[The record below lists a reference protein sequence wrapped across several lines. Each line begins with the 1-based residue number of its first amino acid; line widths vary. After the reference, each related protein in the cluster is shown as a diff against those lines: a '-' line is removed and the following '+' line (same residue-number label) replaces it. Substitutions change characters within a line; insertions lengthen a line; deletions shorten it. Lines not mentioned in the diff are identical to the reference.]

1 MAKQKLEL
9 ALKMKADLDQARRDL
24 DKLTNDID
32 DVGDATDKT
41 DKKFKTLSSTMK
53 GVATVTAA
61 VFATRAILRSA
72 DEYGALQN
80 RLRLVTETNEELAA
94 VTQIVFDISQK
105 TSSSID
111 STATIYQRFAQNGKT
126 LNITQAE
133 TARLTEIVAK
143 SIAITGGTAQSA
155 DAALVQFGQAL
166 SSGVL
171 RGDEF
176 RSISEQAQGLRD
188 ALAKG
193 LGVEIGELK
202 KMADAGRLTSD
213 VMVKALLAADD
224 FVDEKFDTRVKLMS
238 QALVELDNSV
248 LFLVGDTVTGTGVT
262 NDLADSI
269 SGLAGVLQ
277 EPGTKAA
284 FTTLIELLAG
294 LATGGIELA
303 AELGDLGV
311 SLDTIV
317 QSITGTLDPLEA
329 LERQIYDV
337 QKAQRG
343 WLAGGVGFLFTSQ
356 DELKQLEAQLKAER
370 DLLLAA
376 QKKKDAGKGAGDA
389 EADEGGDDPIIPPAI
404 NKQYQQLLVNLKK
417 QATLLGETS
426 EAVKVRYAIEQKLLG
441 KLDADQQALL
451 LKYAEQLDARRASV
465 EQAKAEKRAAE
476 SLAKS
481 QKNYVNDLER
491 QVAVLSLS
499 TDQVRAYELAEKGL
513 TGALLQRAQAA
524 TAAIDADERKQQAD
538 ADASTISGIRAQL
551 LRGQGNEFD
560 ALAIELSQQSAEIS
574 QRLQAVGDEEG
585 VALINR
591 LINVEQAGARM
602 AELQAEIDRL
612 FSDQARTEQSIDTQL
627 QAGTISEINARQQ
640 IVDLH
645 AATAAEVEKLLPL
658 MQELAAVTGDPAAL
672 ERVKDLQAELGR
684 MRVVVDETAQAI
696 QRGFEDGLSN
706 ALEGLATRTLTI
718 REAVQGMARDIARSL
733 AQLAAQKIA
742 NSVTTS
748 IFGGGDKQDEG
759 LVKGAAAV
767 SASSLALGT
776 ASASLVPG
784 ALAIE
789 VAATSLLAAAVAA
802 QAVGSG
808 GDSASGFLSAAA
820 GFFGGS
826 GGVAAATGGQVRG
839 PGTGTS
845 DSIAASLSH
854 EEFVTRAAVVT
865 QPGALAF
872 LYDFNRYG
880 MAALNQYA
888 LRVGHNTGGLAG
900 VPDPVFPAPSMP
912 SDSGQLAQP
921 AAALAPDVSVNQRF
935 MLVDDPDRIA
945 DGMRGS
951 QGEDVIFLH
960 LSRNPGKLSQIV
972 NGA

>member
-1 MAKQKLEL
+1 MAKQNLEL

-24 DKLTNDID
+24 DKVAGDID
-32 DVGDATDKT
+32 DVGVATDKT
-41 DKKFKTLSSTMK
+41 DKKVSTLGRTMK
-53 GVATVTAA
+53 RVATVTAA
-61 VFATRAILRSA
+61 AFAARAVLRTA
-72 DEYGALQN
+72 DEYGVLQN
-80 RLRLVTETNEELAA
+80 RLRLVTNSNSELAA
-94 VTQIVFDISQK
+94 VTQQVFDISQK
-105 TSSSID
+105 TSSTLD

-143 SIAITGGTAQSA
+143 SIAITGGSAQSA

-213 VMVKALLAADD
+213 VMVKALLAAEN
-224 FVDEKFDTRVKLMS
+224 FVDEKFDSRVKLMS
-238 QALVELDNSV
+238 QALVELDNSI
-248 LFLVGDTVTGTGVT
+248 FFMIGDTVTGTGVT

-284 FTTLIELLAG
+284 FTTIIELLAG
-294 LATGGIELA
+294 LAGGAIELLG
-303 AELGDLGV
+303 ELGDLGI
-311 SLDTIV
+311 SIDTFV
-317 QSITGTLDPLEA
+317 QSVNGTLEPLEL

-356 DELKQLEAQLKAER
+356 DELKQLEAER

-376 QKKKDAGKGAGDA
+376 QKKKDVSTKGTGKAEAGKA
-389 EADEGGDDPIIPPAI
+389 EPIVPPLI
-404 NKQYQQLLVNLKK
+404 NKQYTQLLANLKK
-417 QATLLGETS
+417 QAALFGEVS
-426 EAVKVRYAIEQKLLG
+426 EAAKVRYAIEQKLLG

-451 LKYAEQLDARRASV
+451 LKYAEQLDASKAAA
-465 EQAKAEKRAAE
+465 EQAKSAKTSADA
-476 SLAKS
+476 LAKS
-481 QKNYVNDLER
+481 QRSYVTDLER
-491 QVAVLSLS
+491 QAAVLGLN

-513 TGALLQRAQAA
+513 AGTLLLRAQAA
-524 TAAIDADERKQQAD
+524 QAAIAADAQKQQSD
-538 ADASTISGIRAQL
+538 TDASTLTGIRAQL
-551 LRGQGNEFD
+551 LRGQGDESG
-560 ALAIELSQQSAEIS
+560 ALAIELGQQFADIS
-574 QRLQAVGDEEG
+574 QRLQAVGDVEG

-591 LINVEQAGARM
+591 LINVEQASARM
-602 AELQAEIDRL
+602 SELQTEIDRL
-612 FSDQARTEQSIDTQL
+612 FADQGRTEQSIDSQL
-627 QAGTISEINARQQ
+627 QAGTISEISARQQ

-645 AATAAEVEKLLPL
+645 AATAAEVERLLPL
-658 MQELAAVTGDPAAL
+658 MQQLAAATGDPAAL

-684 MRVVVDETAQAI
+684 MRVAVDETTQAI
-696 QRGFEDGLSN
+696 QRGFEDGLAN

-718 REAVQGMARDIARSL
+718 REAVRGMAQDMARSL
-733 AQLAAQKIA
+733 ARLAAQKIA
-742 NSVTTS
+742 NSVATNV
-748 IFGGGDKQDEG
+748 FDGGEQGAG
-759 LVKGAAAV
+759 LTKGATAV
-767 SASSLALGT
+767 SASALALGT
-776 ASASLVPG
+776 ASAAMVPG

-789 VAATSLLAAAVAA
+789 VAAASLLAAAVAA
-802 QAVGSG
+802 QAVGS
-808 GDSASGFLSAAA
+808 SGSSGSSTSGLLTSIVGAFA
-820 GFFGGS
+820 GSSGS
-826 GGVAAATGGQVRG
+826 VAAASGGQVRG

-880 MAALNQYA
+880 MTALNQYA

-900 VPDPVFPAPSMP
+900 VPAPAFAAPSMP
-912 SDSGQLAQP
+912 SATGRLAEP
-921 AAALAPDVSVNQRF
+921 APALAPNVAVNQRF

-960 LSRNPGKLSQIV
+960 LSRNPGKVKQIL
-972 NGA
+972 GSA